1 MGATMTDE
9 TSDDRRT
16 SELLRKLEQDSSQVS
31 ARRSDIRAQVLGHYD
46 QLRELQT
53 DQHDDDA
60 IVVELTP
67 TAGSDD
73 EPQRPWPARLAVAA
87 AVTAVFVGAWFLVQN
102 NDDTVDTASPFD
114 VPSTIDNSTSTPTT
128 TPPIDESNDVSL
140 ASGEISF
147 ALPGGLDVVE
157 RDEGILVF
165 GRSPEATAFGQ
176 RIIAV
181 EVDST
186 DFRSQLSELSR
197 SREVSIGA
205 TGVLRIDGEEFTN
218 WSVIIREADLDS
230 SCEAVQ
236 GCLELIDG
244 LPISAVPLGVTAS
257 VDELVSSSGAT
268 VLILSDPNGSAAPDV
283 AALLDATTI
292 S

>member
-1 MGATMTDE
+1 MTDE